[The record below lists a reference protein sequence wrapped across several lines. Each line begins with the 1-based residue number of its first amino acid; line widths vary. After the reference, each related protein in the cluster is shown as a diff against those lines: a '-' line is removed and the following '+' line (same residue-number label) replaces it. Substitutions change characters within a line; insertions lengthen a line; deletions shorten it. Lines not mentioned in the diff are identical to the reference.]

1 MIETYTLTLPKAGM
15 DLVIAGLAELP
26 YRSAKPFIEE
36 AMRQFIAQE
45 AAAGVPQPG
54 GETEPE
60 PPAAAD

>member
-1 MIETYTLTLPKAGM
+1 MVESYTLTLPKAGM
-15 DLVIAGLAELP
+15 DLIIAGLSELP
-26 YRSAKPFIEE
+26 YKAAKPVLEE

-54 GETEPE
+54 DKTEPE